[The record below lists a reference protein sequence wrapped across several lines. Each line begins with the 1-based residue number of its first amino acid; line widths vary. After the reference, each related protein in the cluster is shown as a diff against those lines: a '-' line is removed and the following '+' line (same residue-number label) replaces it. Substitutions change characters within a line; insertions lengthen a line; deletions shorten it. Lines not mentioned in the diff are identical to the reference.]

1 MACEFDGMSTP
12 KSPEE
17 LTKQI
22 EQLVAQ
28 YVAESRRAVRDAV
41 ERAFGTSPSSSRIGK
56 TGASPKVSRKACE
69 RRRQPEEVAQLGE
82 RLLELVRARPGESM
96 VAFATE
102 LQLGVRELQRPMLQ
116 LKRDGRVRSVGQ
128 KQQMRYFPALGKAV
142 GAAR

>member
-1 MACEFDGMSTP
+1 MSTP

-41 ERAFGTSPSSSRIGK
+41 ERAFGTSPSPSRIGK
-56 TGASPKVSRKACE
+56 ASASASASPKVSRKRCE
-69 RRRQPEEVAQLGE
+69 RRRPPEEVAEVGE

-96 VAFATE
+96 VAFAAE
-102 LQLGVRELQRPMLQ
+102 LELGVRELQRPMSL
-116 LKRDGRVRSVGQ
+116 LKREGRVRTVGQ
-128 KQQMRYFPALGKAV
+128 KQQMRYFPALGKAA